1 MFRGSAGYRE
11 KHIVRTDSEKGGGD
25 GDVDIESLESEWMV
39 ALRVSSELLQS
50 GALGLTDLIG
60 LDTL

>member
-1 MFRGSAGYRE
+1 MFRGSAGYRK
-11 KHIVRTDSEKGGGD
+11 KHVVRTDSEKGGGD